1 MSGHSKWAQ
10 IKHQKA
16 GTDAK
21 RGTLFSKLARVI
33 TVAARD
39 GGGNPN
45 MNPKLRQAM
54 EQAREAGVPKD
65 NIERAILRATGSDAG
80 AAALRAFE
88 YEAYGPGGSA
98 FLVAGLTD
106 SPNRTTNEVKRI
118 LEEHG
123 GRLAASGNVL
133 WMFERKVAFAL
144 PLPPPERR
152 DEWELALIDSGA
164 DAIEADASALHV
176 LVPPE
181 HAARFAERLGER
193 GIAPLRSS
201 LIAVPKTSVSLKP
214 DEAAAADALAA
225 ALEEQDDVTSVSTN
239 AGAEGNDNR

>member
-21 RGTLFSKLARVI
+21 RGALFSKLARIV

-39 GGGNPN
+39 GGANPD
-45 MNPKLRQAM
+45 MNAKLRQAV

-65 NIERAILRATGSDAG
+65 NIERAILRATGSGAD

-106 SPNRTTNEVKRI
+106 SPNRTTNEIKRI
-118 LEEHG
+118 LEERG
-123 GRLAASGNVL
+123 GRLAASGSVL

-144 PLPPPERR
+144 PLPPTERR
-152 DEWELALIDSGA
+152 DELELALIDSGA
-164 DAIEADASALHV
+164 DAIEADANALHV

-181 HAARFAERLGER
+181 RAARFAERLGAR

-201 LIAVPKTSVSLKP
+201 LIALPKTSVPLGP
-214 DEAAAADALAA
+214 TDAASAAALAA
-225 ALEEQDDVTSVSTN
+225 ALEEQDDVTGVSTN
-239 AGAEGNDNR
+239 VRE